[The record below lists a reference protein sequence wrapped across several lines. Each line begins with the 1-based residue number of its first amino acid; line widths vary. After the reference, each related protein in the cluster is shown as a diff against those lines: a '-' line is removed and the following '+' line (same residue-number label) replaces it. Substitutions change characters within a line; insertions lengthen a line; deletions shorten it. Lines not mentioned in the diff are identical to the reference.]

1 MKKLFEN
8 WNKYLT
14 EGLMPDE
21 DLEQLL
27 SDLSHGRISVDDAK
41 KLAGDDPDAHRWIK
55 QWETELASREA
66 AKAALQ
72 SSPSEDEEFEI
83 EF

>member
-27 SDLSHGRISVDDAK
+27 YDLSRGHISVEKAK
-41 KLAGDDPDAHRWIK
+41 ELAGTDPDAHRWIK
-55 QWETELASREA
+55 RWERVLASQEA
-66 AKAALQ
+66 EKAALQ